1 MTLRGIDT
9 ASPMMPLMPFDRV
22 TKHKP
27 LKYLKDVIVAEPALA
42 GVSDFDD
49 VVDMIR
55 SFKFTI

>member
-9 ASPMMPLMPFDRV
+9 ESPMMPLMPLDNV
-22 TKHKP
+22 TKQSP

-55 SFKFTI
+55 SF

>member
-9 ASPMMPLMPFDRV
+9 ESPMMPLMSFDRV

-55 SFKFTI
+55 SF